1 MHNYQGDFF
10 HSGYQRHFADAELTL
25 LALQSGKYA
34 YEPNS
39 ILVEVDWQKDQSQVD
54 AADRQLFLERKAS
67 GFGGKVTHPTLLGL
81 FS

>member
-1 MHNYQGDFF
+1 
-10 HSGYQRHFADAELTL
+10 
-25 LALQSGKYA
+25 
-34 YEPNS
+34 
-39 ILVEVDWQKDQSQVD
+39 LVEVDWQKDQSQVD